1 MPDKIQQEANSW
13 GFFCFDDVVLDK
25 DVEARY
31 IRTRIIKMENR
42 RPDGV
47 YRGDDAQHTE
57 QYFNLKEL
65 PEELKKSTVKE

>member
-1 MPDKIQQEANSW
+1 M
-13 GFFCFDDVVLDK
+13 VLDK